1 MSILSIESRS
11 ESRKGSRSAGGFWLS
26 VVLHATFATGIVSAL
41 PMGSSETA
49 TAPRRRAIPVFVLPA
64 VQVPA
69 LVASIP
75 PPVVRPPVVAPRRVV
90 PAEVPRVTAR
100 TSPTRDE
107 KPAAEP
113 KPIAAAP
120 LNPVTPMLVPAAP
133 PVFERPL
140 DTRSFERS
148 IDART
153 NDRPST
159 VAAAGFGSA
168 APQARAVDRA
178 GPVVAA
184 GFGSAAPQAR
194 TADRAT
200 AVTAAGFGSA
210 APQARTAGANRPDDV
225 RAGGFDL
232 KPKAAAVAAQLQ
244 KPIDRPVEII
254 FKPEPNYSDEAKLRR
269 IEGTVT
275 LEVEFAATGEIRVLR
290 VVQGLGHGLDETAE
304 QAAMRIRFK
313 PAQAD
318 GRAVDYRATVHIT
331 FRIS

>member
-1 MSILSIESRS
+1 MSILFIESRS
-11 ESRKGSRSAGGFWLS
+11 ESRKGSRSTGGFWLS
-26 VVLHATFATGIVSAL
+26 VALHATFATVIVSAL
-41 PMGSSETA
+41 PMGTSETA
-49 TAPRRRAIPVFVLPA
+49 APRRRGIPVFILP
-64 VQVPA
+64 VVKVPA

-75 PPVVRPPVVAPRRVV
+75 PPVVRPLVATPPRVV
-90 PAEVPRVTAR
+90 PAEAPRVIPRNAL
-100 TSPTRDE
+100 SRDE
-107 KPAAEP
+107 KPHVESP

-120 LNPVTPMLVPAAP
+120 LNPVAPMLVPAAP

-140 DTRSFERS
+140 DTKSFERS
-148 IDART
+148 IEARP
-153 NDRPST
+153 NDRAAA

-168 APQARAVDRA
+168 APQARTVDRGA
-178 GPVVAA
+178 AVAAA
-184 GFGSAAPQAR
+184 GFGSATPQAR
-194 TADRAT
+194 AE
-200 AVTAAGFGSA
+200 
-210 APQARTAGANRPDDV
+210 GANRREDV

-232 KPKAAAVAAQLQ
+232 KPRAAAVAAQPQ
-244 KPIDRPVEII
+244 KAIDRPVEII

-290 VVQGLGHGLDETAE
+290 VVRGLGYGLDEAAE

>member
-168 APQARAVDRA
+168 APQAR
-178 GPVVAA
+178 
-184 GFGSAAPQAR
+184 

>member
-11 ESRKGSRSAGGFWLS
+11 ESRKGSRSTGGFWLS
-26 VVLHATFATGIVSAL
+26 VALHATFATVIVSAL
-41 PMGSSETA
+41 PMGASETV
-49 TAPRRRAIPVFVLPA
+49 APRRRGIPVFILPA
-64 VQVPA
+64 AKVPA

-75 PPVVRPPVVAPRRVV
+75 LPVVRPLVAAPPRAV
-90 PAEVPRVTAR
+90 PAEAPRVIPR
-100 TSPTRDE
+100 NSLSRDE
-107 KPAAEP
+107 KPAVEPP

-120 LNPVTPMLVPAAP
+120 LNPVAPMVVPAAP

-148 IDART
+148 IDARS
-153 NDRPST
+153 NDRVAP
-159 VAAAGFGSA
+159 VAAAGFGSAAAQARAVDRAGVVATAGFGSA
-168 APQARAVDRA
+168 APQARAE
-178 GPVVAA
+178 
-184 GFGSAAPQAR
+184 
-194 TADRAT
+194 
-200 AVTAAGFGSA
+200 
-210 APQARTAGANRPDDV
+210 GANRQEDV

-232 KPKAAAVAAQLQ
+232 KPRAAAVAAQPQ
-244 KPIDRPVEII
+244 KAIDRPVEIL

-275 LEVEFAATGEIRVLR
+275 LEVEFAATGDIRVLR
-290 VVQGLGHGLDETAE
+290 VVRGLGYGLDEAAQ